1 MAGLTIEHL
10 AANILGIDALDRA
23 TLTTSGS
30 APKGLAGHLT
40 PRRLEDFPSPS
51 DQLDPEERKS
61 LAINLENGLAPFEPH
76 VAVLDSVRK
85 LALRESSIVITTH
98 RPELLGGTLEVCWKA
113 LHSIRLAKEL
123 EARWKKPV
131 IPVFWIDSF
140 DGDLASANRFYLLNS
155 HRDPRRV
162 GLAGMPPGPHAA
174 SRLKLIGDKQRISAV
189 EGVLRQQLS
198 KAPALEAALQSC
210 MPREGQSFSQAFA
223 RTLLTE
229 WGKQGLVV
237 VDPEWLLPDLNHL
250 LSQAILSD
258 PLPALRR
265 GAEQMTAAGY
275 DPTVDLDKE
284 AICFR
289 MLGSRMHPL
298 REGGEGFRY
307 DNEPGSR
314 TKSEL
319 AAEIVQSPSD
329 WSPSSVILPALQE
342 GLLPLAARIGNWQ
355 EGARSALL
363 SNLRTSLGLAP
374 CPFVPRVSGTLIDP
388 ECLASIAREGG
399 GLKAA
404 FELDSSTKPPRK
416 ESKQNQAAV
425 HQSDLAKQMR
435 LAVGNCSRELNALR
449 TEIAEFDRGLAMQLK
464 RTASKIR
471 SEVAHFATRLERAQ
485 ANHSG
490 KRQRHHRVLSN
501 NLRPLGS
508 SQESVLAWMPYCAQF
523 GSAWLDQLMRDLDPI
538 PTEHLGLILSPQDP

>member
-1 MAGLTIEHL
+1 MHL
-10 AANILGIDALDRA
+10 AADILGIDALDRA

-30 APKGLAGHLT
+30 APKGLAEHLT

-51 DQLDPEERKS
+51 DHLDRDERKS

-85 LALRESSIVITTH
+85 LALGESSIVITTH

-113 LHSIRLAKEL
+113 LHSIRLAAEL

-162 GLAGMPPGPHAA
+162 GLAGMPPGTHAA
-174 SRLKLIGDKQRISAV
+174 SRLELIGDKQRLSAV

-198 KAPALEAALQSC
+198 TAPALEAALQSC
-210 MPREGQSFSQAFA
+210 MPQAGHSFSQAFA
-223 RTLLTE
+223 HTLLSE
-229 WGKQGLVV
+229 WGKHGLVV
-237 VDPEWLLPDLNHL
+237 IDPDWLLPDLNHL
-250 LSQAILSD
+250 LSQAVLSD
-258 PLPALRR
+258 PLAALRR
-265 GAEQMTAAGY
+265 GAEEMTAAGY
-275 DPTVDLDKE
+275 DPAVHLEKE
-284 AICFR
+284 AICYR
-289 MLGSRMHPL
+289 IVGSRMHPL
-298 REGGEGFRY
+298 REGGDGFRY

-319 AAEIVQSPSD
+319 AAEIVQSPLD
-329 WSPSSVILPALQE
+329 WSPSSLILPALQE
-342 GLLPLAARIGNWQ
+342 GLLPLAARIGNWR

-363 SNLRTSLGLAP
+363 SSLRTSLGLAP
-374 CPFVPRVSGTLIDP
+374 CPYVPRVSATLIDP
-388 ECLASIAREGG
+388 ECLASIARGG
-399 GLKAA
+399 GNLKAA
-404 FELDSSTKPPRK
+404 FELDLPTKRPRAGSTGK
-416 ESKQNQAAV
+416 QAAA
-425 HQSDLAKQMR
+425 HQSDLAKKMR
-435 LAVGNCSRELNALR
+435 LAVGNCSKELNSLR

-471 SEVAHFATRLERAQ
+471 SEVARFATRLERAQ

-501 NLRPLGS
+501 NLRPLGC

-523 GSAWLDQLMRDLDPI
+523 GRAWLDQLMLDLDPI
-538 PTEHLGLILSPQDP
+538 PTEHLGLLLSHPDP